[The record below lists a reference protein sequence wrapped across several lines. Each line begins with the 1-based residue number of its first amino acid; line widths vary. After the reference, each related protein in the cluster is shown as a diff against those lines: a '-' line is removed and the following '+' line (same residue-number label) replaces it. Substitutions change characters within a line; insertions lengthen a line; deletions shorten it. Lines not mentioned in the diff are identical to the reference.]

1 MLWSVAF
8 YFLSSNSPENH
19 RFISQEERDYILQE
33 TRKSL
38 EVRRHC
44 QKVPHHTRIGSK
56 SDFVSKHFE
65 NEILIQKVP
74 WIRILTSKA
83 CYSIF
88 IGHFAHNWGNYLFM
102 TQTPSFLKDVLKFDL
117 KSVCD
122 QRHFSLSICKAIQIK
137 CILFVCPFRMDSFQ
151 PFRTS
156 HTGFSI
162 T

>member
-44 QKVPHHTRIGSK
+44 QKVPNHTRIGSK

-65 NEILIQKVP
+65 N
-74 WIRILTSKA
+74 
-83 CYSIF
+83 
-88 IGHFAHNWGNYLFM
+88 
-102 TQTPSFLKDVLKFDL
+102 
-117 KSVCD
+117 
-122 QRHFSLSICKAIQIK
+122 
-137 CILFVCPFRMDSFQ
+137 
-151 PFRTS
+151 
-156 HTGFSI
+156 
-162 T
+162 